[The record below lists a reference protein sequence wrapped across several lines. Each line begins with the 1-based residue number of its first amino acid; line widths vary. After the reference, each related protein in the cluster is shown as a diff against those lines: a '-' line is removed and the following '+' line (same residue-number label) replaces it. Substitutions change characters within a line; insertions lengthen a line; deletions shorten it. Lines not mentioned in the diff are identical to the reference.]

1 MSSRHGSNWIDELC
15 DALWQWIWC
24 CRGIAK
30 NIESAPSSSKHI
42 LFSDSSFQAFSD
54 SCFSSVNSSI
64 FWLWNVKELKSH
76 SCWTIDLCTFGCR
89 ESRIDA
95 RKRTLSYYHGFLPR
109 LLCLGSLT
117 THCCSRVNTLLD
129 HILSISA
136 NNWCLWSLN
145 ERGRIPCLTGIQVP
159 KCISQQD
166 RRIQILQL
174 IRGTY
179 SR

>member
-1 MSSRHGSNWIDELC
+1 MHLRVQGKSNWCPEKNGAAFVL
-15 DALWQWIWC
+15 LW
-24 CRGIAK
+24 
-30 NIESAPSSSKHI
+30 
-42 LFSDSSFQAFSD
+42 
-54 SCFSSVNSSI
+54 
-64 FWLWNVKELKSH
+64 
-76 SCWTIDLCTFGCR
+76 
-89 ESRIDA
+89 
-95 RKRTLSYYHGFLPR
+95 TLSYYPGFLPR

-117 THCCSRVNTLLD
+117 THCCSRVNTWSD

-174 IRGTY
+174 IRGIHGKIIRKKKQKKLNRNTVY
-179 SR
+179 STLHVLGFCKYKGYSTLQAFQNYFSETKQRLQGYSNPYMQFQKVWG